1 MLRYTKNHCLS
12 EHTLLITVSE
22 IKYEAVL
29 LTINC
34 YFMISESK
42 KIKNKRISVQLSDIA
57 ESIVRNII
65 TDKQI
70 QLNIVS
76 D

>member
-1 MLRYTKNHCLS
+1 M
-12 EHTLLITVSE
+12 TLSE
-22 IKYEAVL
+22 IKYETVL
-29 LTINC
+29 LIINY
-34 YFMISESK
+34 YFMISESEK
-42 KIKNKRISVQLSDIA
+42 TKNKRVSVQLSDIA